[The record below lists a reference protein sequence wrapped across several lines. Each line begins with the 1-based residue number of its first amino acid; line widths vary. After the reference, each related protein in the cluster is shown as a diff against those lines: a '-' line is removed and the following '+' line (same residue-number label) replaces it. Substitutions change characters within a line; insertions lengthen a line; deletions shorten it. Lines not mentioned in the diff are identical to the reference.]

1 MENKKQTLIVDGDIV
16 NFTIG
21 RVTEDISDFGDQ
33 ICESFDKEAMVR
45 LLEKSLDDIGELCGY
60 AREDIIFSISCDK
73 NFRKRKYDTYKS
85 NRSHIK
91 KPLGLKWLR
100 EYQKENAEKYQ
111 LMMIEELEADDCM
124 GIAATAD
131 DTISIYSQDKDLRTI
146 PSRQWDFKKK
156 EFIKPT
162 ELEANRWLYTQVLT
176 GDAVD
181 GYKGCP
187 RIGKVKAERAL
198 MDCEN
203 ELELLRETFVRYY
216 VAYKNSIDDAKENLL
231 AQMGQ
236 ARILN
241 YPDLITLK
249 NFDKTFNPIEIMSV
263 SDEVLQEWADEYTE
277 KISKEK
283 KCKNSSAK
291 NVPKSVKS

>member
-1 MENKKQTLIVDGDIV
+1 MENQVKSVICISNYFKGNDFIINLKKLGNKVYLITSETLKNEAWAFDCIDEVFYMPGFDLEEVGHLKY
-16 NFTIG
+16 G
-21 RVTEDISDFGDQ
+21 R
-33 ICESFDKEAMVR
+33 R
-45 LLEKSLDDIGELCGY
+45 L
-60 AREDIIFSISCDK
+60 
-73 NFRKRKYDTYKS
+73 
-85 NRSHIK
+85 HI
-91 KPLGLKWLR
+91 
-100 EYQKENAEKYQ
+100 
-111 LMMIEELEADDCM
+111 
-124 GIAATAD
+124 
-131 DTISIYSQDKDLRTI
+131 
-146 PSRQWDFKKK
+146 WDFKKK